1 MKLFTFTIFLL
12 GSFLSVVLATDFL
25 SQKQHLWKE
34 RVLLIFSP
42 DDKTSEY
49 KEQMDILERH
59 AYGLKE
65 RDLVVYSIFENT
77 GRGPGLK
84 KLNTHEVEVIRN
96 NHNVNVKK
104 FAVVLI
110 GKDGTE
116 KLRRKSPISEKKLFN
131 TIDAMPMRQ
140 SETNV
145 NANASN

>member
-12 GSFLSVVLATDFL
+12 GSFLSVVLATGFL
-25 SQKQHLWKE
+25 SEKQHLWKD
-34 RVLLIFSP
+34 RVLLIFAP
-42 DDKTSEY
+42 DASNDDY
-49 KEQMDILERH
+49 KQQIDILERH
-59 AYGLKE
+59 SYGLKE
-65 RDLVVYSIFENT
+65 RDLVVYSIFENS
-77 GRGPGLK
+77 GNGPEHK

-116 KLRRKSPISEKKLFN
+116 KLRRKSPINERKLFS

-140 SETNV
+140 SATNTGA
-145 NANASN
+145 AN